1 METVLQLNMSMRTS
15 EWSRSVHSA
24 MGVGAEARVHAFR
37 CSAGGTS
44 LIAELRCH
52 EGPNLE
58 KSKHCIDAVM
68 SGCQT
73 VF

>member
-1 METVLQLNMSMRTS
+1 MY
-15 EWSRSVHSA
+15 SA
-24 MGVGAEARVHAFR
+24 MGVRVCVRACACTFR

-52 EGPNLE
+52 EGQNLE

-68 SGCQT
+68 SGCQDS
-73 VF
+73 VLKSFYGNHQ